1 MDVRD
6 GPVAR
11 LVSFFFFA
19 AQVLLARVYLPPLMV
34 DWKKFLP
41 GFLPGHTAA
50 ADTTN
55 DVALTKGAANK
66 LTVGSGDSFT
76 VGYTSTFGRG
86 SWTTTTDSTS
96 NIKAVTDTG
105 FTPRVVL
112 RFGDG
117 DDLVVEEKV
126 KTEIK
131 EVVIPEQEPLSWTP
145 QKGKLLALIHKDD
158 VEDLDGTRLY
168 KGPVV
173 TQTRNRFMG
182 TTITT
187 ASIRDIA
194 DGARDFD
201 APRTV
206 SRGIALLKDVILGQT
221 TIHGKNFGRTEK
233 WLDAEGQIYYR
244 KWSEEL
250 TDGGPP
256 HVEAGA
262 IALIEGEDS
271 LFFSSGVMTELAKE
285 GFGVLE
291 VETPV
296 EEADFYTTY
305 GEEIVQ
311 YVDPIITELRE
322 PWGGWNG
329 N

>member
-1 MDVRD
+1 
-6 GPVAR
+6 
-11 LVSFFFFA
+11 
-19 AQVLLARVYLPPLMV
+19 MV
-34 DWKKFLP
+34 DLKFWQNASN
-41 GFLPGHTAA
+41 AA
-50 ADTTN
+50 ADTSMGTT
-55 DVALTKGAANK
+55 LS
-66 LTVGSGDSFT
+66 SGDSQSFT
-76 VGYTSTFGRG
+76 YTTIVATD
-86 SWTTTTDSTS
+86 WTNTIDNT
-96 NIKAVTDTG
+96 APFVPDT
-105 FTPRVVL
+105 P
-112 RFGDG
+112 FGDNIILHPDG
-117 DDLVVEEKV
+117 ETIQKQKE

-182 TTITT
+182 TSITT

-221 TIHGKNFGRTEK
+221 TAHNKNFGTTEK
-233 WLDAEGQIYYR
+233 WLDAEGQIYHR
-244 KWSEEL
+244 RTQTAAHSA
-250 TDGGPP
+250 DGTPVSGGE
-256 HVEAGA
+256 V
-262 IALIEGEDS
+262 ILIEDDDT
-271 LFFSSGVMTELAKE
+271 FFVSSKMMTELAKE

-296 EEADFYTTY
+296 EEADFYATY

-322 PWGGWNG
+322 PWGGWG
-329 N
+329 NEE